1 MADQDARN
9 REKAVFRLALIA
21 DLTNH
26 PYRLQCEQAKL
37 CTLLVEKLSQHE
49 SATLHFGA
57 KVIGLRQHA
66 DHVDV
71 SAKLGDSK
79 ECSDFTG
86 RFVVGADG
94 AGSTVRTLLG
104 LEFQGSTYPETTVL
118 VSTPFPFHEH
128 IDGISNVS
136 YCWSP
141 SGNFALLRLKEFWR
155 CSLYYDPDL
164 TFEAATAPE
173 RIRAQLREIHA
184 SKDPFSIVDARPYR
198 VHQRIVGNYRSG
210 RVLLAGD
217 AAHVNSPSGG
227 MGMNGGIHDAF
238 NLVEKLSRVWR
249 GAGPELLDQYTRQRL
264 PVAKSAILEQSDR
277 NRKRMTQKDPDAR
290 ARALASLQATA
301 ADQSLAR
308 DYLIKSSM
316 IDGLQG
322 RELSSDKHCEEDRL
336 MNRVICSGFA
346 VALMAAATQLAAET
360 VTIKVATF
368 VPEKSTGVSKVIKPW
383 MDAVAKDAGSDV
395 KMQAFWGGSLGKSP
409 FKQYELVKNGI
420 ADVTWYFLATR
431 LGNFPSYRSWNCRS
445 SQKAVMLLPWRV
457 GNSMRKVY

>member
-1 MADQDARN
+1 MSLPDVRFDISVKSNNDAKGAQGRVLVLSHN
-9 REKAVFRLALIA
+9 RVIVVGAGPVGLVTALLLAEEGIPVTVLESDSTLSDDLRASTFHPPTLDMLDSLGLTERLLEQGLICPEWQIRMHATGEKAVFRLALID

-66 DHVDV
+66 DHVEV

-79 ECSDFTG
+79 GCSDFTG

-94 AGSTVRTLLG
+94 ASSTVRTLLG
-104 LEFQGSTYPETTVL
+104 LEFHGSTYPEITVL

-128 IDGISNVS
+128 IDDISNVS

-173 RIRAQLREIHA
+173 RIQDQLQEIHA
-184 SKDPFSIVDARPYR
+184 STDPFSIVDARPYR
-198 VHQRIVGNYRSG
+198 VHQRIVSNYRSG
-210 RVLLAGD
+210 RVLLVGD

-238 NLVEKLSRVWR
+238 NLVEKLSRVWL

-301 ADQSLAR
+301 ADQALAR

-316 IDGLQG
+316 IDGL
-322 RELSSDKHCEEDRL
+322 REARA
-336 MNRVICSGFA
+336 I
-346 VALMAAATQLAAET
+346 Q
-360 VTIKVATF
+360 
-368 VPEKSTGVSKVIKPW
+368 
-383 MDAVAKDAGSDV
+383 
-395 KMQAFWGGSLGKSP
+395 
-409 FKQYELVKNGI
+409 
-420 ADVTWYFLATR
+420 
-431 LGNFPSYRSWNCRS
+431 
-445 SQKAVMLLPWRV
+445 
-457 GNSMRKVY
+457 